1 MSETSKEIPEIIYP
15 FVSVSQR
22 AREVSGKPSLLEHT
36 STACRQRFR
45 ASSGVRSHTLKQCHC
60 RTEPRRALIPE
71 APRQALPTCTRR
83 EGQPDARHHGRR
95 HPGRGLRAG
104 CTVGSGLGTSRPG
117 HGDGGRRWCRHRPC
131 RTAEPLRSLRVERAA
146 GSQHRHRGRQPEN
159 TPAKRTGVHPD
170 HQRTDTEVRAVGRR

>member
-22 AREVSGKPSLLEHT
+22 AREASGKPSLLEHT

-45 ASSGVRSHTLKQCHC
+45 ASSGVWSHTLKQCRC

-83 EGQPDARHHGRR
+83 EGQPDTRHHGRR

-104 CTVGSGLGTSRPG
+104 RTVGSGLGTSRTG
-117 HGDGGRRWCRHRPC
+117 HGDGGRRWRRHRPC
-131 RTAEPLRSLRVERAA
+131 RTAEPPQGISPPLSPPLQGRGERRPCT
-146 GSQHRHRGRQPEN
+146 SQKIRLQKSQMTFN
-159 TPAKRTGVHPD
+159 
-170 HQRTDTEVRAVGRR
+170 RAVCL